1 MINWINRF
9 GSLTYRNSDKSWKQE
24 WHDESFV
31 DKTERLHKMIDEA
44 SLTLRDDIEAAIPS
58 RDEQAGN
65 LEKLI
70 KRAAFKSTNP

>member
-1 MINWINRF
+1 MTYWINRF

-31 DKTERLHKMIDEA
+31 DKTERLHRFIDEA
-44 SLTLRDDIEAAIPS
+44 SHRLCRDMEAALPS
-58 RDEQAGN
+58 REEQAGT

-70 KRAAFKSTNP
+70 ERSAFKSTNP